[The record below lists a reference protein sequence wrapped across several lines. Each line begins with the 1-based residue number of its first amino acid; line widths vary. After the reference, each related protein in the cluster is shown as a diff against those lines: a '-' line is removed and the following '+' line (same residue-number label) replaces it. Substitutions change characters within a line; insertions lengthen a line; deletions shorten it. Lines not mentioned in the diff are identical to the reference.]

1 MIARGVVQLVMDSGQ
16 GQVLQVRAGGELIDG
31 VERFQPYGFSSNPPV
46 GTETMIMFVGG
57 NRDHPIAFDMR
68 GDAARKEAVT
78 NSQSEN
84 GDILIYSAGGQFIRV
99 AANGKIYID
108 APENIHLNARGVLR
122 LEGQLGVEIYSP
134 TQIKWDCGGRGYTY
148 TPILT
153 NTWETG
159 STPGAINA
167 ITPPEHPPA
176 PSEIPLY

>member
-108 APENIHLNARGVLR
+108 APENIHINSRGVLR
-122 LEGQLGVEIYSP
+122 LEGQLGVEVYSP
-134 TQIKWDCGGRGYTY
+134 VYIKYDVLGRGKTIFPLASDSYE
-148 TPILT
+148 I
-153 NTWETG
+153 
-159 STPGAINA
+159 GAAPDIPHNVQ
-167 ITPPEHPPA
+167 PPEHPPA